1 MDIKGEIQIFK
12 MGKKKGWG
20 VGWGGG
26 VVHKKGGNEKL
37 LFEKKIICNIK
48 TISTFSNFE
57 KTIILNAAKYY

>member
-12 MGKKKGWG
+12 MGGKKG
-20 VGWGGG
+20 GWGGG
-26 VVHKKGGNEKL
+26 GHKKGGNEKL